1 MEVSDNTQKV
11 TAVIG
16 LGCLCIAQA
25 GSDSLE
31 VTASSVY
38 FRAATRR
45 NRVAIVENVWG
56 TCGGSEHK
64 QRALAKPWGKVSRTR
79 WSLAKMRILAG
90 TCRVS
95 GLLHREETGGAQAKV

>member
-45 NRVAIVENVWG
+45 NRVAIVENV
-56 TCGGSEHK
+56 
-64 QRALAKPWGKVSRTR
+64 
-79 WSLAKMRILAG
+79 
-90 TCRVS
+90 
-95 GLLHREETGGAQAKV
+95 